1 MWQPFDLPTRIVIYR
16 SALKHGIAEERIQH
30 AVQWCRQP
38 LENPGWSGQTIYL
51 APDQYGN
58 ALEVMGEI
66 DDDGVLWVVHAMP
79 LRRRYRAMYLEVN
92 GHQ

>member
-1 MWQPFDLPTRIVIYR
+1 MWQPGDLPTHIAIHR
-16 SALKHGIAEERIQH
+16 SALKHGIAEERIRH
-30 AVQWCRQP
+30 AVRRCRQP

-58 ALEVMGEI
+58 ALEVIGEI

>member
-1 MWQPFDLPTRIVIYR
+1 
-16 SALKHGIAEERIQH
+16 
-30 AVQWCRQP
+30 
-38 LENPGWSGQTIYL
+38 
-51 APDQYGN
+51 
-58 ALEVMGEI
+58 MGEI